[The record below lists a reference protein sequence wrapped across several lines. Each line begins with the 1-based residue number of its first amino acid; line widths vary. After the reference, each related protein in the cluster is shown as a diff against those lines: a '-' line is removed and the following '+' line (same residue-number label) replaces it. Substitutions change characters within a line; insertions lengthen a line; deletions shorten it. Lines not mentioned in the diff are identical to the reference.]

1 MSQISIQM
9 QGSDKLLSLP
19 FQGSSTPQLI
29 LVTLEVFSSKRPVL
43 VAMELE
49 SLRAKI
55 KDKKE
60 K

>member
-1 MSQISIQM
+1 MSQISIQK

-29 LVTLEVFSSKRPVL
+29 LEVLSSKRLVL